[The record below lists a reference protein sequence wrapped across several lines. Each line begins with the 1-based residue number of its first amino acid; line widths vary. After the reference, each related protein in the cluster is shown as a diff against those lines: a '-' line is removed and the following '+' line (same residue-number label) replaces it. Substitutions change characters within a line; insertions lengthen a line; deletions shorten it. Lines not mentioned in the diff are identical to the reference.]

1 MTELELSDDE
11 LEAVDELEPPEEVEP
26 DELESPEELVSD
38 ELDLDAVGA
47 AVAVSEVLV
56 RFADA
61 LVELV
66 LVVAPSIVRLRLA
79 VVVVVV
85 VVVPSAVAACETRSV
100 IKPVAIT
107 AVTTS
112 ERFTRE
118 SRRSAASR
126 TV

>member
-1 MTELELSDDE
+1 VTEFELSDDE
-11 LEAVDELEPPEEVEP
+11 LEAVDELESPEEVEP

-66 LVVAPSIVRLRLA
+66 LLVAPSVVRLRLA
-79 VVVVVV
+79 AVVVV
-85 VVVPSAVAACETRSV
+85 VVVPSAVAACETTSV
-100 IKPVAIT
+100 IKPVANT